1 MDLSND
7 NVIHVKKDGV
17 EFIQFRKLLE
27 YKSKLVHAYT
37 LKPINLR
44 NKNKEDDDYVK
55 ICNALGLDSNSVIH
69 PSQTHTNN
77 VGVVISN
84 SKSSDFPDTDGI
96 ITNEK
101 NKILS
106 AVFADCNSIFLYDPV
121 KNVIGD
127 IHSGWRGT
135 VSKIGEVAVNKMVST
150 YGCKPED
157 IICCLGP
164 SIRQCHFEVDED
176 VKNIFIDS
184 FHDESIVKL
193 GTVKEGKQKYYVDSV
208 EAIKESMR
216 ICGLKTKNIIDCG
229 ICTVCNC
236 DILHSHRSEKDKA
249 GRNGA
254 LMCLI

>member
-17 EFIQFRKLLE
+17 EFIQFRELLK
-27 YKSKLVHAYT
+27 YRSKLVHAYT
-37 LKPINLR
+37 LKPINLK
-44 NKNKEDDDYVK
+44 NKNKEDDNYVK
-55 ICNALGLDSNSVIH
+55 ICNALGLDNNIIH
-69 PSQTHTNN
+69 PCQTHTNN
-77 VGVVISN
+77 VGVVMAN
-84 SKSSDFPDTDGI
+84 SKSTDFANTDGI

-101 NKILS
+101 NRILS

-135 VSKIGEVAVNKMVST
+135 VLKIGEVAVKKMESV
-150 YGCKPED
+150 YGCNPED

-176 VKNIFIDS
+176 VKNIFVDS
-184 FHDESIVKL
+184 FNDNSMVKI
-193 GTVKEGKQKYYVDSV
+193 GNVKDGKQKYYIDAIL
-208 EAIKESMR
+208 AIKKSML
-216 ICGLKTKNIIDCG
+216 ICGLNEKNIIDCG

-236 DILHSHRSEKDKA
+236 DVLHSYRAEKDES